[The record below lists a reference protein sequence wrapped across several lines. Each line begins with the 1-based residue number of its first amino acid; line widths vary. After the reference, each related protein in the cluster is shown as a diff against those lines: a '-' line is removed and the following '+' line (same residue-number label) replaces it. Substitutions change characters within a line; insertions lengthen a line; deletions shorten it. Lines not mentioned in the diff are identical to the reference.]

1 MTLLGKVFTVL
12 IFIMSILFMGFSV
25 VVFATH
31 RNWKLLVDNPTAS
44 EGAPLGLKQQLQA
57 QVETNKGLRAEL
69 DSLKN
74 QLAVEMAARRSALSA
89 AETKLAEAQQRLS
102 AKEAELAGLQSAQT
116 EATAA
121 LNLAETRL
129 KELVAEVLKLRD
141 EIRDVQL
148 KRDEF
153 FQRVVALTDKK
164 HELEGVER
172 NLKEREAQLIAEI
185 NKYKR
190 VTDVL
195 GVNPNIPVEAIAPP
209 LDGIVTAVG
218 DKNLIELSLGSDDG
232 LRVGHTVQVFRD
244 NNYLGSAVV
253 LKTDPDRAVAQVD
266 DKSQRGLI
274 KVRDRV
280 ATKLSR
286 TRTS

>member
-31 RNWKLLVDNPTAS
+31 RNWKLLVDNPTAA

-89 AETKLAEAQQRLS
+89 LETKQAECQQRLS

-129 KELVAEVLKLRD
+129 KDQLAENLKLRD

-172 NLKEREAQLIAEI
+172 NLREREAQLIAEI

>member
-89 AETKLAEAQQRLS
+89 TETKLAEAQQRLS

-129 KELVAEVLKLRD
+129 KELVGEVLKLRD
-141 EIRDVQL
+141 EIRDVQV

-164 HELEGVER
+164 PELEGVER
-172 NLKEREAQLIAEI
+172 NLREREAQLIAEI

-274 KVRDRV
+274 KVGDRV

-286 TRTS
+286 NRTS

>member
-31 RNWKLLVDNPTAS
+31 RNWKMLVDNPTAT
-44 EGAPLGLKQQLQA
+44 ETYPLGLKQQLQA

-69 DSLKN
+69 DGLRN
-74 QLAVEMAARRSALSA
+74 QLAVEMAARRSALGA
-89 AETKLAEAQQRLS
+89 LETKLADAQQRL
-102 AKEAELAGLQSAQT
+102 AQKESELAGLQAAQT

-121 LNLAETRL
+121 INLAETRL
-129 KELVAEVLKLRD
+129 KDLVVDIQKLRD
-141 EIRDVQL
+141 EIRGVQAE
-148 KRDEF
+148 RDKYY
-153 FQRVVALTDKK
+153 QSVVDLTDK
-164 HELEGVER
+164 LYSASGVER

-185 NKYKR
+185 SKYKR

-195 GVNPNIPVEAIAPP
+195 GVNPSMPVETIAPP
-209 LDGIVTAVG
+209 LDGIVTAVS
-218 DKNLIELSLGSDDG
+218 DKNLIEVSLGSDDG
-232 LRVGHTVQVFRD
+232 LRVGHRVEVFRD
-244 NNYLGSAVV
+244 NSYLGSAMV

-266 DKSQRGLI
+266 EKSQRGLI

-280 ATKLSR
+280 ATKL
-286 TRTS
+286 TRT

>member
-31 RNWKLLVDNPTAS
+31 RNWKVLVDNPTATDK
-44 EGAPLGLKQQLQA
+44 APLGLKQQLQA

-121 LNLAETRL
+121 LNAAETRL

-141 EIRDVQL
+141 EIVGAQGERD
-148 KRDEF
+148 KY
-153 FQRVVALTDKK
+153 FQRTVELTDRL
-164 HELEGVER
+164 HEADGIKR
-172 NLKEREAQLIAEI
+172 NLEERQRQLIDDI
-185 NKYKR
+185 SKYKR

-218 DKNLIELSLGSDDG
+218 DKNLIEVSLGSDDG

-274 KVRDRV
+274 KVSDRV

>member
-31 RNWKLLVDNPTAS
+31 RNWKMLVDNPTAT
-44 EGAPLGLKQQLQA
+44 ERYPLGMKQQLQA

-69 DSLKN
+69 DSLRN
-74 QLAVEMAARRSALSA
+74 QLAVEMAARRSAISVL
-89 AETKLAEAQQRLS
+89 ETKNALCQEQRAQ
-102 AKEAELAGLQSAQT
+102 KESELANLQSAQT

-121 LNLAETRL
+121 INLAETRL
-129 KELVAEVLKLRD
+129 KELVIDIQKLRD
-141 EIRDVQL
+141 EIRVVQAQ
-148 KRDEF
+148 RDEF
-153 FQRVVALTDKK
+153 YKSVVDLTDK
-164 HELEGVER
+164 LYSAAGVER
-172 NLKEREAQLIAEI
+172 NLKEREAQLITEI
-185 NKYKR
+185 GRYKR

-195 GVNPNIPVEAIAPP
+195 GVNPSMPVEAIAPP

-218 DKNLIELSLGSDDG
+218 DKNLIEVSLGSDDG
-232 LRVGHTVQVFRD
+232 LRVGHRVEVFRD
-244 NNYLGSAVV
+244 NNYLGSALV

-280 ATKLSR
+280 ATKL
-286 TRTS
+286 TRT

>member
-12 IFIMSILFMGFSV
+12 IFVMSILFMGFSV

-31 RNWKLLVDNPTAS
+31 RNWKSLVDNTDTAK
-44 EGAPLGLKQQLQA
+44 GPLGLKQQLQA
-57 QVETNKGLRAEL
+57 QVETNKGLRTEL
-69 DSLKN
+69 DTLRN

-116 EATAA
+116 VATAA
-121 LNLAETRL
+121 LNAAETRN
-129 KELVAEVLKLRD
+129 KELVVEVMKLRD
-141 EIRDVQL
+141 EIRDAQV

-153 FQRVVALTDKK
+153 FQRVVGLTDKL
-164 HELEGVER
+164 HEAAGLER
-172 NLKEREAQLIAEI
+172 NLKERERQLIDEI
-185 NKYKR
+185 NKYKS

-195 GVNPNIPVEAIAPP
+195 GVNPNMPVETIAPP
-209 LDGIVTAVG
+209 LDGIVVAVG
-218 DKNLIELSLGSDDG
+218 EKNLIEVSLGSDDG
-232 LRVGHTVQVFRD
+232 LRVGHRVEVFRD

-253 LKTDPDRAVAQVD
+253 LKTNPDRAVAQVD

-286 TRTS
+286 NRTT

>member
-31 RNWKLLVDNPTAS
+31 RNWKMLVDNPSAT
-44 EGAPLGLKQQLQA
+44 ERYPLGLKQQLQA

-69 DSLKN
+69 DGLRN
-74 QLAVEMAARRSALSA
+74 QLAVEMAARRSALSTL
-89 AETKLAEAQQRLS
+89 ETKLADAQQRL
-102 AKEAELAGLQSAQT
+102 AQKESELAGLQSAQT

-121 LNLAETRL
+121 INLAETRL
-129 KELVAEVLKLRD
+129 KELVIDIQKLRD
-141 EIRDVQL
+141 EIRVVQAQ
-148 KRDEF
+148 RDEF
-153 FQRVVALTDKK
+153 YQRVVDLTDK
-164 HELEGVER
+164 LYSAAGVER

-185 NKYKR
+185 SKYKR

-195 GVNPNIPVEAIAPP
+195 GVNPNMPVESIAPP

-218 DKNLIELSLGSDDG
+218 DKNLIEVSLGSDDG
-232 LRVGHTVQVFRD
+232 LRVGHRVEVFRD
-244 NNYLGSAVV
+244 NNYLGSAMV

-266 DKSQRGLI
+266 EKSQRGLI

-280 ATKLSR
+280 ATKL
-286 TRTS
+286 TRT

>member
-31 RNWKLLVDNPTAS
+31 RNWKSLVDNSDTAK
-44 EGAPLGLKQQLQA
+44 GPLGLKQQLQA

-69 DSLKN
+69 DTLKN

-121 LNLAETRL
+121 LNAAETRL
-129 KELVAEVLKLRD
+129 KELVMEVQKLRD

-153 FQRVVALTDKK
+153 FARVVKLTDDL
-164 HELEGVER
+164 HGAAGVER
-172 NLKEREAQLIAEI
+172 NLKEREEQLISEI

-209 LDGIVTAVG
+209 LDGIVVAVG
-218 DKNLIELSLGSDDG
+218 EKNLIEVSLGSDDG
-232 LRVGHTVQVFRD
+232 LRVGHKVDVYRD

-253 LKTDPDRAVAQVD
+253 LKTEPDRAVAQVD

>member
-1 MTLLGKVFTVL
+1 MTTLGKVFTVL

-31 RNWKLLVDNPTAS
+31 RNWKMLVDNTDTAK
-44 EGAPLGLKQQLQA
+44 GPLGLKQQLQA

-69 DSLKN
+69 DSLTN
-74 QLAVEMAARRSALSA
+74 RLAVEMAARRSALA
-89 AETKLAEAQQRLS
+89 ALETKLADAQQRLTQ
-102 AKEAELAGLQSAQT
+102 KEAELAGLQSAQT
-116 EATAA
+116 EAPAA

-129 KELVAEVLKLRD
+129 AELVEDIKKLRE
-141 EIRDVQL
+141 EIRMVQGQ
-148 KRDEF
+148 RDES
-153 FQRVVALTDKK
+153 FQRVVDLTDK
-164 HELEGVER
+164 LYSAAGVER
-172 NLKEREAQLIAEI
+172 NLKEREAQLIGEI
-185 NKYKR
+185 SKYKR
-190 VTDVL
+190 VSDVL
-195 GVNPNIPVEAIAPP
+195 GVNPSMPVEAIAPP

-218 DKNLIELSLGSDDG
+218 DKNLIEVSLGSDDG
-232 LRVGHTVQVFRD
+232 LRVGHRIEVFRD

>member
-31 RNWKLLVDNPTAS
+31 RNWKMLVDNPSAT
-44 EGAPLGLKQQLQA
+44 EMYPLGLKQQLQA

-69 DSLKN
+69 DGLRN
-74 QLAVEMAARRSALSA
+74 QLAVEMAARRSALGA
-89 AETKLAEAQQRLS
+89 LETKLADAQQRL
-102 AKEAELAGLQSAQT
+102 AQKESELSGLQSAQT

-121 LNLAETRL
+121 INLAETRL
-129 KELVAEVLKLRD
+129 KELVVDIQKLRE
-141 EIRDVQL
+141 EIRVVQAQ
-148 KRDEF
+148 RDEF
-153 FQRVVALTDKK
+153 YQRVVDLTDK
-164 HELEGVER
+164 LYSAAGVER

-185 NKYKR
+185 SKYKR

-195 GVNPNIPVEAIAPP
+195 GVNPSMPVESIAPP
-209 LDGIVTAVG
+209 LDGIVTAVS
-218 DKNLIELSLGSDDG
+218 DKNLIEVSLGSDDG
-232 LRVGHTVQVFRD
+232 LRVGHRVEVFRD
-244 NNYLGSAVV
+244 NNYLGSAMV

-266 DKSQRGLI
+266 EKSQRGLI

-280 ATKLSR
+280 ATKL
-286 TRTS
+286 TRT

>member
-12 IFIMSILFMGFSV
+12 VFIMSILFMGFSV

-195 GVNPNIPVEAIAPP
+195 GVNPNIPVETIAPP

-286 TRTS
+286 TKTS

>member
-31 RNWKLLVDNPTAS
+31 RNWKMLVDNPSAT
-44 EGAPLGLKQQLQA
+44 EMYPLGLKQQLQA

-69 DSLKN
+69 DGLRN
-74 QLAVEMAARRSALSA
+74 QLAVEMAARRSALGA
-89 AETKLAEAQQRLS
+89 LETKLADAQQRL
-102 AKEAELAGLQSAQT
+102 AQKESELSGLQSAQT

-121 LNLAETRL
+121 INLAETRL
-129 KELVAEVLKLRD
+129 KDLVVDIQKLRE
-141 EIRDVQL
+141 EIRVVQAQ
-148 KRDEF
+148 RDEF
-153 FQRVVALTDKK
+153 YQRVVDLTDK
-164 HELEGVER
+164 LYSAAGVER

-185 NKYKR
+185 SKYKR

-195 GVNPNIPVEAIAPP
+195 GVNPSMPVESIAPP
-209 LDGIVTAVG
+209 LDGIVTAVS
-218 DKNLIELSLGSDDG
+218 DKNLIEVSLGSDDG
-232 LRVGHTVQVFRD
+232 LRVGHRVEVFRD
-244 NNYLGSAVV
+244 NNYLGSAMV

-266 DKSQRGLI
+266 EKSQRGLI

-280 ATKLSR
+280 ATKL
-286 TRTS
+286 TRT

>member
-31 RNWKLLVDNPTAS
+31 RNWKSLVDNSDTAK
-44 EGAPLGLKQQLQA
+44 GPLGLKQQLQA

-69 DSLKN
+69 DTLKN

-121 LNLAETRL
+121 LNAAETRL
-129 KELVAEVLKLRD
+129 KELVMEVQKLRD

-153 FQRVVALTDKK
+153 FARVVKLTDDL
-164 HELEGVER
+164 HGAAGVER
-172 NLKEREAQLIAEI
+172 NLKEREAQLINEI

-209 LDGIVTAVG
+209 LDGIVVAVG
-218 DKNLIELSLGSDDG
+218 EKNLIEVSLGSDDG
-232 LRVGHTVQVFRD
+232 LRVGHKVDVFRD

-253 LKTDPDRAVAQVD
+253 LKTEPDRAVAQVD

>member
-31 RNWKLLVDNPTAS
+31 RNWKLLVDNPTATDK
-44 EGAPLGLKQQLQA
+44 APLGLKQQLEA
-57 QVETNKGLRAEL
+57 QKATNQGLRAEL
-69 DSLKN
+69 DALKN
-74 QLAVEMAARRSALSA
+74 QWAVEMAARRSALSA

-141 EIRDVQL
+141 ETRDVQA

-153 FQRVVALTDKK
+153 FQRVVGLTDKL
-164 HELEGVER
+164 HESAGLER

-195 GVNPNIPVEAIAPP
+195 GVNPNMPVEAIAPP
-209 LDGIVTAVG
+209 LDGIVLAVG
-218 DKNLIELSLGSDDG
+218 DKNLIEVSLGSDDG

-253 LKTDPDRAVAQVD
+253 LKTNPDRAVAQVD

>member
-31 RNWKLLVDNPTAS
+31 RNWKSLVDNSDTAK
-44 EGAPLGLKQQLQA
+44 GPLGLKQQLQA
-57 QVETNKGLRAEL
+57 QVETNKSLRAEL
-69 DSLKN
+69 DTLRN

-121 LNLAETRL
+121 LNAAETRL
-129 KELVAEVLKLRD
+129 KELVVEVQKLRD
-141 EIRDVQL
+141 EIRDVQA

-153 FQRVVALTDKK
+153 FQRVVKLTDDL
-164 HELEGVER
+164 HGAAGVER
-172 NLKEREAQLIAEI
+172 NLKEREAQLINEI
-185 NKYKR
+185 SKYKR

-209 LDGIVTAVG
+209 LDGIVVAVG
-218 DKNLIELSLGSDDG
+218 EKNLIEVSLGSDDG
-232 LRVGHTVQVFRD
+232 LRVGHKVDVFRD

-253 LKTDPDRAVAQVD
+253 LKTEPDRAVAQVD

>member
-31 RNWKLLVDNPTAS
+31 RNWKMLVDNPTAS
-44 EGAPLGLKQQLQA
+44 ERYPLGLKQQLQA

-69 DSLKN
+69 DTLRN

-89 AETKLAEAQQRLS
+89 LETKLADAQQRL
-102 AKEAELAGLQSAQT
+102 AQKESELSGLQSAQT

-121 LNLAETRL
+121 INLAETRL
-129 KELVAEVLKLRD
+129 KELVGDIQKLRD
-141 EIRDVQL
+141 EIRGVQSQ
-148 KRDEF
+148 RDES
-153 FQRVVALTDKK
+153 FQRVVDLTDK
-164 HELEGVER
+164 LYAATGVER

-185 NKYKR
+185 GRYKR

-195 GVNPNIPVEAIAPP
+195 GVNPNMPVETIAPP

-218 DKNLIELSLGSDDG
+218 DKNLIEVSLGSDDG
-232 LRVGHTVQVFRD
+232 LRVGHRVEVFRD
-244 NNYLGSAVV
+244 NNYLGSAMI
-253 LKTDPDRAVAQVD
+253 LKADPDRAVARVD

-280 ATKLSR
+280 ATRL
-286 TRTS
+286 TRAGNT